1 MISKMVKIKAIF
13 GICAGLEEIIVTF
26 NQASILSSRAPK
38 REAGEEYKR
47 SSEQQLWVLARQL
60 PPGEVT
66 VGENIQQQAAV
77 YLGKSNQPGLAG
89 TNYENMIT
97 MD

>member
-1 MISKMVKIKAIF
+1 M
-13 GICAGLEEIIVTF
+13 LD
-26 NQASILSSRAPK
+26 
-38 REAGEEYKR
+38 
-47 SSEQQLWVLARQL
+47 RQP

-66 VGENIQQQAAV
+66 VGENIQQQAGA
-77 YLGKSNQPGLAG
+77 YLGESSQAGLAG